1 MGREYIDLLKFQ
13 SMMKSGVEHMFPSF
27 FWLKAEI
34 SSLKVRSGGHCYLEL
49 SQSEDG
55 KLVAK
60 ATAIIW
66 ASRCR
71 AIFPLF
77 RNTTGSD
84 LKEGMTILASVQA
97 NYSQLYGFS
106 LIIND
111 IDPEFTIGGKELER
125 RRTIE
130 RLQKEGRM
138 ELQKGLSMG
147 MLPRR
152 FAVISAEDAA
162 GYRDF
167 MRHLHENE
175 FGFYFVTRLF
185 PALMQG
191 EQCPASIVGALSEI
205 AVCGENF
212 DAVLIL
218 RGGGGM
224 LDLACFDDYSL
235 AVAISEC
242 PLPVLTAIGHDQDFH
257 VCDMVANRFVKTPT
271 ALADE
276 LLSIFEDAD
285 AMLGDLSRRIR
296 WALRMKVQREQ
307 GDVET
312 MRQRIRRALSGKI
325 GMMRLKLDNLSA
337 RIQAA
342 DPRRVLER
350 GYALVAGPDGAVLK
364 SASGRNVGE
373 EVTVAFSDG
382 RLRCRISKVET
393 NE

>member
-1 MGREYIDLLKFQ
+1 
-13 SMMKSGVEHMFPSF
+13 MFPSF

-77 RNTTGSD
+77 RNATGSD

-106 LIIND
+106 LIINE

-175 FGFYFVTRLF
+175 FGFCFVTRLF

-191 EQCPASIVGALSEI
+191 EQCPASIVSALSEI

-235 AVAISEC
+235 AVAISKC

-285 AMLGDLSRRIR
+285 AMLCDLSRRIR